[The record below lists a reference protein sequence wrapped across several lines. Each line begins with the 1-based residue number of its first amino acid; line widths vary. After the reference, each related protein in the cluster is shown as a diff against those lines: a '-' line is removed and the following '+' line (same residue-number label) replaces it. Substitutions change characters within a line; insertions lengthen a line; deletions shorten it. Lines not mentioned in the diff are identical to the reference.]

1 MKSYKTIMVCMIDHR
16 QAEEVLGVA
25 LALARRYGSHLI
37 GVCAFADINWPP
49 MLVPGS
55 GQIHGTTSISN
66 PKHEESLAAVF
77 STATANQPITAE
89 WRSLPVSGFDI
100 GTALVDVARS
110 ADLVVIGQPTAH
122 CDGGVASGLAER
134 LAVESGRPVL
144 ALPLPWLARD
154 KNRLNGVGR
163 DVLVA
168 WKSTREAARALF
180 DALPLLR
187 DATRVHIVEIK
198 DPAVADNDLKR
209 DLVAALG
216 RADVAASFES
226 VVASDVDPGSELL
239 SRAAEQGA
247 DLIVMG
253 AYGHSRF
260 RQFVFGGVTR
270 HVARHMTIPTL
281 WSH

>member
-1 MKSYKTIMVCMIDHR
+1 MIDHR

-25 LALARRYGSHLI
+25 LDLARRYGSHLI
-37 GVCAFADINWPP
+37 GVYAFADINWPP

-55 GQIHGTTSISN
+55 GQIHGTTSISSRQ
-66 PKHEESLAAVF
+66 HEECLAAVF
-77 STATANQPITAE
+77 STATANQAVTAE
-89 WRSLPVSGFDI
+89 WRSLAVSGFDI
-100 GTALVDVARS
+100 GAALVEVARC

-122 CDGGVASGLAER
+122 SDAGVASGLAER
-134 LAVESGRPVL
+134 LPVESGRPVL

-154 KNRLNGVGR
+154 KNSNALGR

-180 DALPLLR
+180 DAVPLLR
-187 DATRVHIVEIK
+187 DATRVRIVEIR
-198 DPAVADNDLKR
+198 DSTVAESDLKR
-209 DLVAALG
+209 DLVAALA
-216 RADVAASFES
+216 RIDVAASFES

-239 SRAAEQGA
+239 SQAAEQGA

-270 HVARHMTIPTL
+270 HVARHMTVPTV